1 MQKTTFAGV
10 ISAFG
15 AEARAK
21 LDNPAIS
28 GAPEDQLR
36 APLEG
41 LFHEL
46 AALGTLAPGGL
57 SLVGETTLSHL
68 QTRPDY
74 AVSVN
79 NALVGFIEVKAPG
92 KGCDPRKFS
101 DPHDKGQWGK
111 LKSLPNLVY
120 TDGNGFSL
128 WRNGELAAKIVLLDG
143 DIETSGAKL
152 KAPETLRALVAD
164 FLNWAPQPPTSAKAL
179 AQTSARLCRLLREE
193 VLEEMEGDVS
203 AVRRAQG
210 GDAVGSRGI
219 GFHVAVRGLCA
230 GAGQDDAD
238 RQCGR
243 AARRARHALVAHR
256 RTLRLAGGGEA
267 GFVAGAA
274 HRRRRTSARRGH
286 DYISLFVD
294 MARRKVVYVAD
305 GKDAATVKEFADF
318 LEAHG
323 GRREAVT
330 DASIDMGAAF
340 EAGIKENFPNAE
352 ITFDKF
358 HVIKLA
364 NEAVDQVRRE
374 EARNNFQI
382 KGRRYI
388 FLKNVDRLTQEEKE
402 ALSRLEAQNLD
413 TIQAMQIRM
422 NLQQLFT
429 MSVKSARRFLDR
441 WNAWVQ
447 VCDLAPMKKLAKT
460 ITAKSE
466 GILRS
471 IATGLSNGVL
481 EAING
486 NVQAAKRKAKGYRT
500 KRNLKAIVYLI
511 AGDVLANSPI

>member
-1 MQKTTFAGV
+1 MQDTDLF
-10 ISAFG
+10 
-15 AEARAK
+15 
-21 LDNPAIS
+21 
-28 GAPEDQLR
+28 QL
-36 APLEG
+36 
-41 LFHEL
+41 
-46 AALGTLAPGGL
+46 ALGFSSPWT
-57 SLVGETTLSHL
+57 V
-68 QTRPDY
+68 TR
-74 AVSVN
+74 SE
-79 NALVGFIEVKAPG
+79 F
-92 KGCDPRKFS
+92 
-101 DPHDKGQWGK
+101 
-111 LKSLPNLVY
+111 
-120 TDGNGFSL
+120 
-128 WRNGELAAKIVLLDG
+128 
-143 DIETSGAKL
+143 
-152 KAPETLRALVAD
+152 
-164 FLNWAPQPPTSAKAL
+164 
-179 AQTSARLCRLLREE
+179 
-193 VLEEMEGDVS
+193 
-203 AVRRAQG
+203 
-210 GDAVGSRGI
+210 DAVDGRLDLYVDFPRGSR
-219 GFHVAVRGLCA
+219 FACA
-230 GAGQDDAD
+230 
-238 RQCGR
+238 QCGR
-243 AARRARHALVAHR
+243 DGCAVHDTKEETWRHLDFFQH
-256 RTLRLAGGGEA
+256 RTLLHARTPRVTCPECGVRKVATPWARAGSGFTLLFEAYVLALAKTMPIANAAERLGEHDTRLWRIVEHYVWRA
-267 GFVAGAA
+267 VEKLDLSRVQRIAA
-274 HRRRRTSARRGH
+274 DETSARRGH

-340 EAGIKENFPNAE
+340 EAGIKENLPNAE

-364 NEAVDQVRRE
+364 NEAVDPVRRE

-388 FLKNVDRLTQEEKE
+388 LLKNVDRLTQE

-471 IATGLSNGVL
+471 IATGLSNGPL

-511 AGDVLANSPI
+511 AGDVLASPLNAAL